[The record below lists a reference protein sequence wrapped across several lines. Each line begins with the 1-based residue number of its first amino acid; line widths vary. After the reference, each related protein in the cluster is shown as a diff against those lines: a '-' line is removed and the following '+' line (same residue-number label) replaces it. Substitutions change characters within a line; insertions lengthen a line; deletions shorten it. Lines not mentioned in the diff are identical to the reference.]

1 MTVLR
6 EIVAR
11 LGFEVDKTGFQAAER
26 GIAQVQTQL
35 AATSKKL
42 GVVGVA
48 ATAAGGRVASAG
60 SRFAATGK
68 AAASTRAGMAVG
80 ATGASAFGGALGKL
94 VAAVGIAQTLR
105 SIVQLASDANE
116 TGSVL
121 DRVFGAEGAAQV
133 KSWSQTASSTLGRS
147 RYQLQEYAA
156 GLGGMI
162 EPMVQNKA
170 KAQAMSTT
178 FATLAVDLSSAFSG
192 TTEEEALTAL
202 KGGLTGADMALK
214 RFGITMDDATLQ
226 QYANEKGIHKKL
238 AAMSNAE
245 KTELRYQYILANTK
259 SAQGDAARSSGTF
272 GNASKALGGALKD
285 LGTELGQR
293 ALPVLERMVV
303 GASKALAT
311 FKNLAAGTHVLE
323 AALAVLGA
331 AAVVTGAKMLAP
343 FIVPAAAAAAL
354 ILIIDELWNMFGGG
368 ESVIGDFI
376 EEAGG
381 LGTVDE
387 LVRNLSAGIDIL
399 AESWRNLW
407 TDTDNGSDSII
418 EFVGWIELVQ
428 TAGVNAADALMRLGN
443 KISDLVRSVPGLG
456 YLVGL
461 GDLPA
466 RELNASDRAA
476 GRGVDAPLMTAQE
489 SARQNLRD
497 RNAAGRNRRA
507 ATKSGRALA
516 RGYDAAV
523 EEIKYARASSSAV
536 GAAPTATAPAAPA
549 ATQPVI
555 VQSGNTTVTVNV
567 NGGNLAEVRRVVLDA
582 LAAERRKNNAALA
595 RPGSG

>member
-26 GIAQVQTQL
+26 GISQVQNQL
-35 AATSKKL
+35 AATGKKL
-42 GVVGVA
+42 GVVGAA
-48 ATAAGGRVASAG
+48 ATGAGVRMASAG

-68 AAASTRAGMAVG
+68 AAASSRAGMAVG

-94 VAAVGIAQTLR
+94 VAAVGITQTLR
-105 SIVQLASDANE
+105 SVVQLASDANE

-178 FATLAVDLSSAFSG
+178 FAELAVDLSSAFSG

-259 SAQGDAARSSGTF
+259 SAQGDAARSSGSF
-272 GNASKALGGALKD
+272 SNASKALKGTLRD
-285 LGTELGQR
+285 LGTEMGQK
-293 ALPVLERMVV
+293 AMPVLERIVA
-303 GASKALAT
+303 GASKAVAT
-311 FKNLAAGTHVLE
+311 FKDWTEGTHVLE
-323 AALAVLGA
+323 SALAVLGA
-331 AAVVTGAKMLAP
+331 AAVVLGAQMLAP
-343 FIVPAAAAAAL
+343 FIVPAAAAVAL
-354 ILIIDELWNMFGGG
+354 ILIVDELFNLFTGGK
-368 ESVIGDFI
+368 SVIGDYI
-376 EEAGG
+376 EAVGG

-387 LVRNLSAGIDIL
+387 LIRNHAAGVDLL
-399 AESWRNLW
+399 AESWSNFW
-407 TDTDNGSDSII
+407 
-418 EFVGWIELVQ
+418 
-428 TAGVNAADALMRLGN
+428 ADADTAKLQEQIGWFGELELAGERLYNLYSRLGTAIIDFIYN
-443 KISDLVRSVPGLG
+443 LPGIG
-456 YLVGL
+456 GAAHGL
-461 GDLPA
+461 QRVLSSS
-466 RELNASDRAA
+466 ERAA
-476 GRGVDAPLMTAQE
+476 GRGVNAPLMTPEQ
-489 SARQNLRD
+489 ARQQGLKEK
-497 RNAAGRNRRA
+497 AADIRA
-507 ATKSGRALA
+507 ERTATKTGRALA
-516 RGYDAAV
+516 RGYNAPV
-523 EEIKYARASSSAV
+523 EEIRSGQAGPTAV
-536 GAAPTATAPAAPA
+536 GVQPIVRVPGASTDTAP
-549 ATQPVI
+549 PVV

-567 NGGNLAEVRRVVLDA
+567 NGGNPAEVRRVVLDA
-582 LAAERRKNNAALA
+582 LSAERRKSNAALA

>member
-26 GIAQVQTQL
+26 GIAQVQGQL

-42 GVVGVA
+42 GVVGTA
-48 ATAAGGRVASAG
+48 AAAAGGRVASAG

-94 VAAVGIAQTLR
+94 VAAVGITQTLR
-105 SIVQLASDANE
+105 KIVQLASDANE

-121 DRVFGAEGAAQV
+121 ERVFGAEGAAQV

-162 EPMVQNKA
+162 EPMVQNRA

-178 FATLAVDLSSAFSG
+178 FAALAVDLASAFTG

-226 QYANEKGIHKKL
+226 QFANTQGIHKKL
-238 AAMSNAE
+238 AAMNNAE
-245 KTELRYQYILANTK
+245 KTELRYQYVLENTK
-259 SAQGDAARSSGTF
+259 SAQGDAARSSGSF
-272 GNASKALGGALKD
+272 SNSSKALGGALQD
-285 LGTELGQR
+285 LGTDMGR
-293 ALPVLERMVV
+293 AVMPVLERIVA
-303 GASKALAT
+303 GASRAVALFKDWTAGTRVLESALAI
-311 FKNLAAGTHVLE
+311 LGGV
-323 AALAVLGA
+323 AVALGA
-331 AAVVTGAKMLAP
+331 QMLAP
-343 FIVPAAAAAAL
+343 FILPAAAAVAL
-354 ILIIDELWNMFGGG
+354 ILIIDELFNLFTGGK
-368 ESVIGDFI
+368 SVIGDYI
-376 EEAGG
+376 EAVGG

-387 LVRNLSAGIDIL
+387 LIRNHAAGVDIL
-399 AESWRNLW
+399 AESWRNFW
-407 TDTDNGSDSII
+407 
-418 EFVGWIELVQ
+418 
-428 TAGVNAADALMRLGN
+428 ADADTAKLEEQIGWFGELELMGERLYNLYARLGTAIADFFYN
-443 KISDLVRSVPGLG
+443 LPGIG
-456 YLVGL
+456 GKANGL
-461 GDLPA
+461 QRVLFSS
-466 RELNASDRAA
+466 ERAA
-476 GRGVDAPLMTAQE
+476 GRTVGAGLMTPEQ
-489 SARQNLRD
+489 ARQQGLKEKAAD
-497 RNAAGRNRRA
+497 ITAERNA
-507 ATKSGRALA
+507 TKTGRALGRDVNA
-516 RGYDAAV
+516 EA
-523 EEIKYARASSSAV
+523 EEIRAGRASPTAV
-536 GAAPTATAPAAPA
+536 GGPPTVSAPAAPSG
-549 ATQPVI
+549 TPPVV

-567 NGGNLAEVRRVVLDA
+567 NGGNPAEVRRAVLDA
-582 LAAERRKNNAALA
+582 LAAERRKSNAALS